1 MGMKSAACWFA
12 RNWTVRSSA
21 LGEPIERLVTFDIQ
35 RIVRDNLEELTVT
48 TAPALTQHHFT
59 EIMLFNLNRLPQ
71 RRTVSKIKEH
81 LASIY
86 RVFLREEVLEL
97 FFDGERLS
105 YPEPAILRAPYH
117 RDEGGAAVLWRKD
130 IDFDFG
136 LGLRATGFAAL
147 RETGSTA
154 RARSVRIFGRALTRT
169 RSGVRPGRIGL

>member
-1 MGMKSAACWFA
+1 ML
-12 RNWTVRSSA
+12 VRAELDGSDSA

-117 RDEGGAAVLWRKD
+117 RDEGGAGSCGGRTSTSTLA
-130 IDFDFG
+130 
-136 LGLRATGFAAL
+136 LGSARPAL
-147 RETGSTA
+147 RRSA
-154 RARSVRIFGRALTRT
+154 RPGARRAPVCPNT
-169 RSGVRPGRIGL
+169 RSSPVPGTG